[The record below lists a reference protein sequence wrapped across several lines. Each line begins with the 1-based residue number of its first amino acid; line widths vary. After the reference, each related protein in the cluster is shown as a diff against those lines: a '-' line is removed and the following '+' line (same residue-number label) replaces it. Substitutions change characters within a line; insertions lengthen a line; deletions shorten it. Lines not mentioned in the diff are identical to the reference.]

1 MFRTTTITIALVLA
15 SIATSADAQWKKVA
29 PGVDFRT
36 YTTETRVIHVTRVD
50 LRNDAIR
57 VVGTRENDK
66 GTTVSEYARR
76 NNALIAINGDYF
88 DEKRKPIGLAIG
100 PCGKWEG
107 TEDTQREGVFAV
119 DDDKARIYAPVGVL
133 TELEEIDVAVSGWPM
148 LVRNCRAIPASEL
161 PGSDSF
167 TRSPHPR
174 SAVGLS
180 QDRNRLF
187 LVVAEGRK
195 PGVPGLTLSQL
206 GYFMKNTLGVCS
218 AINLD
223 GGGSS
228 AMWVAGCRVNDVTDG
243 RERSVANHIGIV
255 LDDDYVDCDA
265 SSAGQPSYTASCPRE
280 ESEPTTRRSAS
291 TSVQPAQ

>member
-1 MFRTTTITIALVLA
+1 MLKTHSITIALLLA
-15 SIATSADAQWKKVA
+15 ISTSAEAQWKKIA
-29 PGVDFRT
+29 TGVHYRQ
-36 YTTETRVIHVTRVD
+36 YKTESRLIHVTRVD
-50 LRNDAIR
+50 LRTEGLR
-57 VVGTRENDK
+57 VIGTREADK

-100 PCGKWEG
+100 PCGQWEG
-107 TEDTQREGVFAV
+107 TEDTEREGVFAV
-119 DDDKARIYAPVGVL
+119 QNERARIYAPVGVL
-133 TELEEIDVAVSGWPM
+133 TELDEIDVAVSGWPM
-148 LVRNCRAIPASEL
+148 LVRNCTAIPAAEL

-180 QDRNRLF
+180 KDRRRLF

-195 PGVPGLTLSQL
+195 PGIPGLTLSQL

-228 AMWVAGCRVNDVTDG
+228 AMWIAGCRVNDVSDG

-255 LDDDYVDCDA
+255 LDSDYVDCDSKA
-265 SSAGQPSYTASCPRE
+265 PGAPSYTASCPRA
-280 ESEPTTRRSAS
+280 ESEAVATGSAS
-291 TSVQPAQ
+291 RTVSRAQ

>member
-1 MFRTTTITIALVLA
+1 MFKTCSITVALVIAAA
-15 SIATSADAQWKKVA
+15 SPAGAQWKKIA
-29 PGVDFRT
+29 PGVDYRQ
-36 YTTETRVIHVTRVD
+36 YSTESRLIHVTRVD
-50 LRNDAIR
+50 LRKEGLR
-57 VVGTRENDK
+57 VIGTREADK

-76 NNALIAINGDYF
+76 NNALVAINGDYF
-88 DEKRKPIGLAIG
+88 DDKRKPIGLAIG
-100 PCGKWEG
+100 PCGQWEG

-119 DDDKARIYAPVGVL
+119 VDDKARIYAPVGVL
-133 TELEEIDVAVSGWPM
+133 TELDEIDVAVSGWPM
-148 LVRNCRAIPASEL
+148 LVRDCRAVPAAEL

-180 QDRNRLF
+180 KDRTRLF

-195 PGVPGLTLSQL
+195 PAIPGLTLSQL
-206 GYFMKNTLGVCS
+206 GYFMKHTLGVCS

-228 AMWVAGCRVNDVTDG
+228 AMWIAGCRVNDVSDG

-255 LDDDYVDCDA
+255 LDPDYVDCERGAAA
-265 SSAGQPSYTASCPRE
+265 SAPSYAASCPRE
-280 ESEPTTRRSAS
+280 ELPPLPDRSAS
-291 TSVQPAQ
+291 RAVSPAQ